1 MRHIVAPERNS
12 QSHICMA
19 LSKGNR
25 SFRRYAAE
33 ASVAD
38 NREMQD
44 RRCGGDAGETNVC
57 HRSICSPIDRRSRGH
72 DSHADDSEFVM
83 QVGHDSQSIAKLD
96 FRFGQPTQNQG
107 ESFRSER
114 RSVANSIL
122 QSTVNI
128 S

>member
-1 MRHIVAPERNS
+1 MR
-12 QSHICMA
+12 
-19 LSKGNR
+19 
-25 SFRRYAAE
+25 
-33 ASVAD
+33 
-38 NREMQD
+38 
-44 RRCGGDAGETNVC
+44 RRCGRDEQSVTA
-57 HRSICSPIDRRSRGH
+57 RSVTDRSSPIDRRSRGH

-83 QVGHDSQSIAKLD
+83 QVGDDSQSIAKRE